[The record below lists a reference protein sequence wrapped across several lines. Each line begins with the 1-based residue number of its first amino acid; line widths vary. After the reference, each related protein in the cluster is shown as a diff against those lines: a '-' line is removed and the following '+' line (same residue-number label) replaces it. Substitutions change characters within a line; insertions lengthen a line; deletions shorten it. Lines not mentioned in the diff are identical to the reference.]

1 MNEKDAQVLINAI
14 FEKVK
19 KLQQQYSIPEIDKA
33 FIDGE
38 INGLY
43 WTISLIENA
52 TYG

>member
-1 MNEKDAQVLINAI
+1 MNEKDAQVLIDAI

-19 KLQQQYSIPEIDKA
+19 KLQQQYSIPGIDTS

-38 INGLY
+38 INALY
-43 WTISLIENA
+43 WTIGLIKNA